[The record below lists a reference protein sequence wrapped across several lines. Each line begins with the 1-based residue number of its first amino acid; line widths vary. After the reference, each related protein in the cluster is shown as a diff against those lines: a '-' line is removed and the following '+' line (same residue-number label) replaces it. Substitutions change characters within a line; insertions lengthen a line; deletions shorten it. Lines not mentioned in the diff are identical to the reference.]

1 LAAQPSLRAV
11 AGPPIGRRLREARK
25 RRGLSLGDLAERSGL
40 TKGFLSQ
47 VERDLTS
54 LSVGALLRVCAALD
68 LPVGELFSGGQGPLV
83 RAAERAPVAFGGQ
96 GVTEYQLT
104 PAQESR
110 LLVLES
116 EIAPGGG
123 SGEDAYELDSDAEF
137 LHVLEGMLDVEVAGT
152 RYRLAA
158 GDSLT
163 FDAGAPHRWSN
174 PSSAR
179 SARVLWVLAPSLR

>member
-1 LAAQPSLRAV
+1 M
-11 AGPPIGRRLREARK
+11 AGPPIGRRLRETRK
-25 RRGLSLGDLAERSGL
+25 QRGLSLGELAERSGV

-54 LSVGALLRVCAALD
+54 PSVGTLLRVCAALE
-68 LPVGELFSGGQGPLV
+68 LPVGELFSGGAGPLV

-96 GVTEYQLT
+96 DVTEYQLT

-137 LHVLEGMLDVEVAGT
+137 LHVLEGMLDVEVEGS
-152 RYRLAA
+152 RRLRR
-158 GDSLT
+158 SL
-163 FDAGAPHRWSN
+163 
-174 PSSAR
+174 AR
-179 SARVLWVLAPSLR
+179 

>member
-1 LAAQPSLRAV
+1 M
-11 AGPPIGRRLREARK
+11 REARR

-54 LSVGALLRVCAALD
+54 LSVGALLRVCAALE
-68 LPVGELFSGGQGPLV
+68 LPIGELFSGGAGPLV
-83 RAAERAPVAFGGQ
+83 RAAERPPVAFGGE

-104 PAQESR
+104 PAQETR

-123 SGEDAYELDSDAEF
+123 SGEDAYELESDAEF

-163 FDAGAPHRWSN
+163 FDAGAPHRWWN

-179 SARVLWVLAPSLR
+179 PARVLWVLSPSLR